1 MEKIK
6 TAVVGAG
13 IYGVHHINAYI
24 NNEKTELVGVC
35 DLDSKKLEKIKEE
48 YGVNVY
54 TDLEELIKNEK
65 PKIISVATPDPYH
78 FGPAKT
84 VIENGIDVL
93 VEKPL
98 ATTEEE
104 CIQLIKLAKENNVR
118 IGVDFHKRW
127 DPASINLK
135 LELEKE
141 DTGKIIR
148 GYTSMDD
155 IIDVPVNWLPWSNNS
170 SPAYFLGVHCYDLIR
185 YLIEDEVEEVYAVG
199 SKGVLKGMGIDTYDN
214 VQAILTFRNGST
226 WTVENSWILPAKFPK
241 SNDGRMF
248 ILTEKK
254 YLRSDSQNRGVEFFS
269 ETKTQTPNSYFI
281 TYRNNKAFG
290 FGIDPINDFVDS
302 ILNEKEFLSGANDGL
317 EATRIADAVHESIRT
332 KSIVKIKR

>member
-6 TAVVGAG
+6 TAVVGVG
-13 IYGVHHINAYI
+13 IYGAHHINAYI
-24 NNEKTELVGVC
+24 NNDKTELVGVC

-65 PKIISVATPDPYH
+65 PQIISVATPDPYH
-78 FGPAKT
+78 FGPAKI

-199 SKGVLKGMGIDTYDN
+199 SKGVLKDMGIDTYDN

-226 WTVENSWILPAKFPK
+226 WTVENSWILPNKFPK

-302 ILNEKEFLSGANDGL
+302 ILNKGEFLSGANDGL